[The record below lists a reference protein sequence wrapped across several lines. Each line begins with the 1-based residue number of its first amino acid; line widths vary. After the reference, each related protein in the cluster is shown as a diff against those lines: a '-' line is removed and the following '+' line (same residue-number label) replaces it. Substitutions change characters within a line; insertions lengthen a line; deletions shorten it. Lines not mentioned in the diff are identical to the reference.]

1 MGSALWTAPHS
12 YTVLRASRHIVH
24 RDMRRVRGTAES
36 GGVGAL
42 REQADRALI
51 QKLICIE
58 TTEQVD
64 QFCDHASPCCL
75 MVGSQTRAVFVVE
88 VFVEQDVI
96 LPLYERI
103 FGGYADISK

>member
-1 MGSALWTAPHS
+1 
-12 YTVLRASRHIVH
+12 
-24 RDMRRVRGTAES
+24 
-36 GGVGAL
+36 
-42 REQADRALI
+42 
-51 QKLICIE
+51 
-58 TTEQVD
+58 
-64 QFCDHASPCCL
+64 L